1 MKEIIDKSYELNF
14 IMFVS
19 ITILVFI
26 RSIQH
31 NLTDKKRVSLQLSA
45 FVTMIAAMHYY
56 LMVINKTN
64 VNIYRYF
71 DWFFTTPILLIDL
84 CIIFDITDVRFI
96 LEIIGYNTLML
107 LFGYLGEI
115 GVLSTMISTIGGFI
129 PFIILFYRIHN
140 KVREQKNTPEQKSN
154 KNKILN
160 IFIVLWSLYG
170 VNHMYKNTLNKNG
183 IYNILDLLTKGIF
196 ALYIYKSS
204 WEL

>member
-1 MKEIIDKSYELNF
+1 
-14 IMFVS
+14 
-19 ITILVFI
+19 
-26 RSIQH
+26 
-31 NLTDKKRVSLQLSA
+31 
-45 FVTMIAAMHYY
+45 
-56 LMVINKTN
+56 MVINKTN

-154 KNKILN
+154 KNKLLN